1 MLTIGSTDWMNEGG
15 QSSTGQL
22 LDFMLE
28 THPAWNKLL
37 SISKD
42 KGVNH
47 FVYLGELLDELVK
60 EQKAPFLTY
69 LTKDLHIY
77 PDLHGEFTS
86 CYRSKARLTSI
97 REQATD
103 HLWRITA

>member
-1 MLTIGSTDWMNEGG
+1 MLDWMNEGG

-28 THPAWNKLL
+28 THPAWSKLL
-37 SISKD
+37 EVSKQ

-47 FVYLGELLDELVK
+47 FVYLAQLLDELAK

-69 LTKDLHIY
+69 LTKNLHIY
-77 PDLHGEFTS
+77 PDLHGMLS
-86 CYRSKARLTSI
+86 MLLCAPKLV
-97 REQATD
+97 
-103 HLWRITA
+103 RI